1 MSEYWG
7 MRRTSLNVSPKV
19 LVNTFISLTKHL
31 RYNRGMNLN
40 WNLDDILK
48 KEDFDKLFLE
58 VRKDSEILGKWV
70 EKLKPEMEAMEFEK
84 FLNFDEEMSIKM
96 ARLGYL
102 PGLMESTNQKDSEAK
117 FLRDKTEKIQLK
129 ISETAVKISMWLK
142 GLREPILDNKNA
154 KRLFA
159 VIPDLEY
166 GLKYSREKAKH
177 SLTEEIENLIINK
190 DLNGIGVVSELREM
204 METEI
209 EYTLKIGK
217 KIKKIK
223 TQSDLLA
230 LVHSPKAEVRKAAY
244 RELLSKQKKNL
255 HKFFAAY
262 SAIVKDWGYEA
273 KLRKYSSPI
282 EVRNI
287 GNDIPNGAIDELLG
301 VCKINRDIFHRFF
314 KWKAAELNKNKL
326 ERFDIYAPL
335 DKVDKKI
342 EKEEALKMVLEG
354 FDKFAP
360 KFGQY
365 AREIID
371 SQHIDWMPKKD
382 KRGGAF
388 CATVTP
394 QIKPYVLL
402 NFVGKTRDMSTLAH
416 ELGHGIHSMY
426 ASKHYSSTQQAPLP
440 LAETASTLTEMILF
454 EEIMGRETNNKI
466 KKSLLADKM
475 ADSYATILRQNYFII
490 FEKEAHEII
499 PNGIKME
506 DLSKMYLKNLKEQFG
521 SSVKIDKMFQYE
533 WSYVSHIF
541 DSPFYCYAYNF
552 GELLALGLYKR
563 YKENKNLWLPRIEN
577 ILRAGGSQNPQE
589 LLLKNGIDIRSKSF
603 WNDSF
608 EIIRGW
614 QRELERL

>member
-1 MSEYWG
+1 
-7 MRRTSLNVSPKV
+7 
-19 LVNTFISLTKHL
+19 
-31 RYNRGMNLN
+31 MNLK

-48 KEDFDKLFLE
+48 KEEFEGLFDEVKIDAKILE
-58 VRKDSEILGKWV
+58 KWV
-70 EKLKPEMEAMEFEK
+70 GKLKPTMSKELFED
-84 FLNFDEEMSIKM
+84 FLNFDEEMSVKM

-102 PGLMESTNQKDSEAK
+102 PNLMESINQKDSEAK
-117 FLRDKTEKIQLK
+117 FLRDKTEKLQLK

-142 GLREPILDNKNA
+142 GLRGPILDDKNA
-154 KRLFA
+154 KRLFG
-159 VIPDLEY
+159 VVKDLEY
-166 GLKYSREKAKH
+166 GLTYARDMVKH
-177 SLTEEIENLIINK
+177 NLSEEIENLIINK
-190 DLNGIGVVSELREM
+190 DLNGIGTVCELREM

-209 EYTLKIGK
+209 EYSLKIGK
-217 KIKKIK
+217 KVKKIK

-230 LVHSPKAEVRKAAY
+230 LVYSPKAEIRKAAY
-244 RELLSKQKKNL
+244 RELLVKQKKNL

-273 KLRKYSSPI
+273 KLRKYESAI

-287 GNDIPNGAIDELLG
+287 GNDIPNEAVDELLK
-301 VCKINRDIFHRFF
+301 VCQINRDIFHKFF
-314 KWKAAELNKNKL
+314 KWKAKELRKNKL

-335 DKVDKKI
+335 DKKDRKI
-342 EKEEALKMVLEG
+342 EKEEALKLVLDS

-365 AREIID
+365 ARQIIE
-371 SQHIDWMPKKD
+371 SQHIDWMTKKD

-388 CATVTP
+388 CATIAP
-394 QIKPYVLL
+394 QIKPYILL
-402 NFVGKTRDMSTLAH
+402 NFTDKTRDVSTLAH

-426 ASKHYSSTQQAPLP
+426 AQNHYSSAQHAPLP
-440 LAETASTLTEMILF
+440 LAETASTLAEIILF
-454 EEIMGRETNNKI
+454 EKILRQETNNKI

-475 ADSYATILRQNYFII
+475 ADSYATILRQNYFVM

-506 DLSKMYLKNLKEQFG
+506 DLSKVYLKNLKDQFG
-521 SSVKIDKMFQYE
+521 SSVKIDNIFQYE
-533 WSYVSHIF
+533 WSYISHIF

-552 GELLALGLYKR
+552 GELLALGLYKK
-563 YKENKNLWLPRIEN
+563 YKEDKNLWLPRIEN
-577 ILRAGGSQNPQE
+577 ILTAGGSQNPQK
-589 LLLKNGIDIRSKSF
+589 LLLKNGIDIESKSF

>member
-1 MSEYWG
+1 
-7 MRRTSLNVSPKV
+7 
-19 LVNTFISLTKHL
+19 
-31 RYNRGMNLN
+31 MNLK

-48 KEDFDKLFLE
+48 KEEFEGLFDEVKIDAKILE
-58 VRKDSEILGKWV
+58 KWIG
-70 EKLKPEMEAMEFEK
+70 KLKPTMSKELFED
-84 FLNFDEEMSIKM
+84 FLNFDEEMSVKM

-102 PGLMESTNQKDSEAK
+102 RNLMESINQKDSEAK
-117 FLRDKTEKIQLK
+117 FLRDKTEKLQLK

-142 GLREPILDNKNA
+142 GLREPILDDKNA
-154 KRLFA
+154 KRLFG
-159 VIPDLEY
+159 VVKDLEY
-166 GLKYSREKAKH
+166 GLTYARDMVKH
-177 SLTEEIENLIINK
+177 NLSEEIENLIINK
-190 DLNGIGVVSELREM
+190 DLNGIGTVCELREM

-209 EYTLKIGK
+209 EYSLKIGK
-217 KIKKIK
+217 KVKKIK

-230 LVHSPKAEVRKAAY
+230 LVYSPKAEIRKAAY
-244 RELLSKQKKNL
+244 RELLVKQKKNL

-273 KLRKYSSPI
+273 KLRKYESAI

-287 GNDIPNGAIDELLG
+287 GNDIPNEAVDELLK
-301 VCKINRDIFHRFF
+301 VCQINRDIFHKFF
-314 KWKAAELNKNKL
+314 KWKAGELEKNKL

-335 DKVDKKI
+335 DKIDKKI
-342 EKEEALKMVLEG
+342 EKEKAINLVLTS
-354 FDKFAP
+354 FDKFTP
-360 KFGQY
+360 KFGLY
-365 AREIID
+365 ARQIIE

-388 CATVTP
+388 CATIAP
-394 QIKPYVLL
+394 QIKPYILL
-402 NFVGKTRDMSTLAH
+402 NFTDKTRDVSTLAH

-426 ASKHYSSTQQAPLP
+426 AQNHYSSAQHAPLP
-440 LAETASTLTEMILF
+440 LAETASTLAEIILF
-454 EEIMGRETNNKI
+454 EKILRQETNNKI

-475 ADSYATILRQNYFII
+475 ADSYATILRQNYFVM

-506 DLSKMYLKNLKEQFG
+506 DLSKVYLKNLKDQFG
-521 SSVKIDKMFQYE
+521 SSVKIDNIFQYE
-533 WSYVSHIF
+533 WSYISHIF

-552 GELLALGLYKR
+552 GELLALGLYKK
-563 YKENKNLWLPRIEN
+563 YKEDKNLWLPRIEN
-577 ILRAGGSQNPQE
+577 ILTAGGSQNPQK
-589 LLLKNGIDIRSKSF
+589 LLLKNGIDIESKSF

>member
-1 MSEYWG
+1 
-7 MRRTSLNVSPKV
+7 
-19 LVNTFISLTKHL
+19 
-31 RYNRGMNLN
+31 MNLK

-48 KEDFDKLFLE
+48 KEEFEGLFDEVKIDAKILE
-58 VRKDSEILGKWV
+58 KWV
-70 EKLKPEMEAMEFEK
+70 GKLKPTMSKELFED
-84 FLNFDEEMSIKM
+84 FLNFDEEMSVKM

-102 PGLMESTNQKDSEAK
+102 PNLMESINQKDSEAK
-117 FLRDKTEKIQLK
+117 FLRDKTEKLQLK

-142 GLREPILDNKNA
+142 GLRGPILDDKNA
-154 KRLFA
+154 KRLFG
-159 VIPDLEY
+159 VVKDLEY
-166 GLKYSREKAKH
+166 GLTYARDMVKH
-177 SLTEEIENLIINK
+177 NLSEEIENLIINK
-190 DLNGIGVVSELREM
+190 DLNGIGTVCELREM

-209 EYTLKIGK
+209 EYSLKIGK
-217 KIKKIK
+217 KVKKIK

-230 LVHSPKAEVRKAAY
+230 LVYSPKAEIRKAAY
-244 RELLSKQKKNL
+244 RELLVKQKKNL

-273 KLRKYSSPI
+273 KLRKYESAI

-287 GNDIPNGAIDELLG
+287 GNDIPNEAVDELLK
-301 VCKINRDIFHRFF
+301 VCQINRDIFHKFF
-314 KWKAAELNKNKL
+314 KWKAGELEKNKL

-335 DKVDKKI
+335 DKIDKKI
-342 EKEEALKMVLEG
+342 EKEKAINLVLTS
-354 FDKFAP
+354 FDKFTP
-360 KFGQY
+360 KFGLY
-365 AREIID
+365 ARQIIE

-388 CATVTP
+388 CATIAP
-394 QIKPYVLL
+394 QIKPYILL
-402 NFVGKTRDMSTLAH
+402 NFTDKTRDVSTLAH

-426 ASKHYSSTQQAPLP
+426 AQNHYSSAQHAPLP
-440 LAETASTLTEMILF
+440 LAETASTLAEIILF
-454 EEIMGRETNNKI
+454 EEILRQETNNKI

-475 ADSYATILRQNYFII
+475 ADSYATILRQNYFVM

-506 DLSKMYLKNLKEQFG
+506 DLSKVYLKNLKDQFG
-521 SSVKIDKMFQYE
+521 SSVKIDNIFQYE
-533 WSYVSHIF
+533 WSYISHIF

-552 GELLALGLYKR
+552 GELLALGLYKK
-563 YKENKNLWLPRIEN
+563 YKEDKNLWLPRIEN
-577 ILRAGGSQNPQE
+577 ILTAGGSQNPQK
-589 LLLKNGIDIRSKSF
+589 LLLKNGIDIESKSF

>member
-1 MSEYWG
+1 
-7 MRRTSLNVSPKV
+7 
-19 LVNTFISLTKHL
+19 
-31 RYNRGMNLN
+31 MNLK

-48 KEDFDKLFLE
+48 KEEFEGLFDEVKIDAKILE
-58 VRKDSEILGKWV
+58 KWIG
-70 EKLKPEMEAMEFEK
+70 KLKPTMSKELFED
-84 FLNFDEEMSIKM
+84 FLNFDEEMSVKM

-102 PGLMESTNQKDSEAK
+102 PNLMESINQKDSEAK
-117 FLRDKTEKIQLK
+117 FLRDKTEKLQLK

-142 GLREPILDNKNA
+142 GLREPILDDKNA
-154 KRLFA
+154 KRLFG
-159 VIPDLEY
+159 VVKDLEY
-166 GLKYSREKAKH
+166 GLTYARDMVKH
-177 SLTEEIENLIINK
+177 NLSEEIENLIINK
-190 DLNGIGVVSELREM
+190 DLNGIGTVCELREM

-209 EYTLKIGK
+209 EYSLKIGK
-217 KIKKIK
+217 KVKKIK

-230 LVHSPKAEVRKAAY
+230 LVYSPKAEIRKAAY
-244 RELLSKQKKNL
+244 RELLVKQKKNL

-273 KLRKYSSPI
+273 KLRKYESAI

-287 GNDIPNGAIDELLG
+287 GNDIPNEAVDELLK
-301 VCKINRDIFHRFF
+301 VCQINRDIFHKFF
-314 KWKAAELNKNKL
+314 KWKAGELEKNKL

-335 DKVDKKI
+335 DKIDKKI
-342 EKEEALKMVLEG
+342 EKEKAINLVLTS
-354 FDKFAP
+354 FDKFTP
-360 KFGQY
+360 KFGLY
-365 AREIID
+365 ARQIIE

-388 CATVTP
+388 CATIAP
-394 QIKPYVLL
+394 QIKPYILL
-402 NFVGKTRDMSTLAH
+402 NFTDKTRDVSTLAH

-426 ASKHYSSTQQAPLP
+426 AQNHYSSAQHAPLP
-440 LAETASTLTEMILF
+440 LAETASTLAEIILF
-454 EEIMGRETNNKI
+454 EEILRQETNNKI

-475 ADSYATILRQNYFII
+475 ADSYATILRQNYFVM

-506 DLSKMYLKNLKEQFG
+506 DLSKVYLKNLKDQFG
-521 SSVKIDKMFQYE
+521 SSVKIDNIFQYE
-533 WSYVSHIF
+533 WSYISHIF

-552 GELLALGLYKR
+552 GELLALGLYKK
-563 YKENKNLWLPRIEN
+563 YKEDKNLWLPRIEN
-577 ILRAGGSQNPQE
+577 ILTAGGSQNPQK
-589 LLLKNGIDIRSKSF
+589 LLLKNGIDIESKSF

>member
-1 MSEYWG
+1 
-7 MRRTSLNVSPKV
+7 
-19 LVNTFISLTKHL
+19 
-31 RYNRGMNLN
+31 MNLK

-48 KEDFDKLFLE
+48 KEEFEGLFDEVKIDAKILE
-58 VRKDSEILGKWV
+58 KWV
-70 EKLKPEMEAMEFEK
+70 GKLKPTMSKELFED
-84 FLNFDEEMSIKM
+84 FLNFDEEMSVKM

-102 PGLMESTNQKDSEAK
+102 PNLMESINQKDSEAK
-117 FLRDKTEKIQLK
+117 FLRDKTEKLQLK

-142 GLREPILDNKNA
+142 GLREPILDDKNA
-154 KRLFA
+154 KRLFG
-159 VIPDLEY
+159 VVKDLEY
-166 GLKYSREKAKH
+166 GLTYARDMVKH
-177 SLTEEIENLIINK
+177 NLSEEIENLIINK
-190 DLNGIGVVSELREM
+190 DLNGIGTVCELREM

-209 EYTLKIGK
+209 EYSLKIGK
-217 KIKKIK
+217 KVKKIK

-230 LVHSPKAEVRKAAY
+230 LVYSPKAEIRKAAY
-244 RELLSKQKKNL
+244 RELLVKQKKNL

-273 KLRKYSSPI
+273 KLRKYNSPI

-287 GNDIPNGAIDELLG
+287 GNDIPNEAVDELLK
-301 VCKINRDIFHRFF
+301 VCQINRDIFHKFF
-314 KWKAAELNKNKL
+314 KWKAKELRKNKL

-335 DKVDKKI
+335 DKKDRKI
-342 EKEEALKMVLEG
+342 EKEEALKLVLDS

-365 AREIID
+365 ARQIIE
-371 SQHIDWMPKKD
+371 SQHIDWMTKKD

-388 CATVTP
+388 CATIAP
-394 QIKPYVLL
+394 QIKPYILL
-402 NFVGKTRDMSTLAH
+402 NFTDKTRDVSTLAH

-426 ASKHYSSTQQAPLP
+426 AQNHYSSAQHAPLP
-440 LAETASTLTEMILF
+440 LAETASTLAEIILF
-454 EEIMGRETNNKI
+454 EEILRQETNNKI

-475 ADSYATILRQNYFII
+475 ADSYATILRQNYFVM

-506 DLSKMYLKNLKEQFG
+506 DLSKVYLKNLKDQFG
-521 SSVKIDKMFQYE
+521 SSVKIDNIFQYE
-533 WSYVSHIF
+533 WSYISHIF

-552 GELLALGLYKR
+552 GELLALGLYKK
-563 YKENKNLWLPRIEN
+563 YKEDKNLWLPRIEN
-577 ILRAGGSQNPQE
+577 ILTAGGSQNPQK
-589 LLLKNGIDIRSKSF
+589 LLLKNGIDIESKSF

>member
-1 MSEYWG
+1 
-7 MRRTSLNVSPKV
+7 
-19 LVNTFISLTKHL
+19 
-31 RYNRGMNLN
+31 MNLK

-48 KEDFDKLFLE
+48 KEEFEGLFDEVKIDAKILE
-58 VRKDSEILGKWV
+58 KWIG
-70 EKLKPEMEAMEFEK
+70 KLKPTMSKELFED
-84 FLNFDEEMSIKM
+84 FLNFDEEMSVKM

-102 PGLMESTNQKDSEAK
+102 PNLMESINQKDSEAK
-117 FLRDKTEKIQLK
+117 FLRDKTEKLQLK

-142 GLREPILDNKNA
+142 GLRGPILDDKNA
-154 KRLFA
+154 KRLFG
-159 VIPDLEY
+159 VVKDLEY
-166 GLKYSREKAKH
+166 GLTYARDMVKH
-177 SLTEEIENLIINK
+177 NLSEEIENLIINK
-190 DLNGIGVVSELREM
+190 DLNGIGTVCELREM

-209 EYTLKIGK
+209 EYSLKIGK
-217 KIKKIK
+217 KVKKIK

-230 LVHSPKAEVRKAAY
+230 LVYSPKAEIRKAAY
-244 RELLSKQKKNL
+244 RELLVKQKKNL

-273 KLRKYSSPI
+273 KLRKYESAI

-287 GNDIPNGAIDELLG
+287 GNDIPNEAVDELLK
-301 VCKINRDIFHRFF
+301 VCQINRDIFHKFF
-314 KWKAAELNKNKL
+314 KWKAGELEKNKL

-335 DKVDKKI
+335 DKIDKKI
-342 EKEEALKMVLEG
+342 EKEKAINLVLTS
-354 FDKFAP
+354 FDKFTP
-360 KFGQY
+360 KFGLY
-365 AREIID
+365 ARQIIE

-388 CATVTP
+388 CATIAP
-394 QIKPYVLL
+394 QIKPYILL
-402 NFVGKTRDMSTLAH
+402 NFTDKTRDVSTLAH

-426 ASKHYSSTQQAPLP
+426 AQNHYSSAQHAPLP
-440 LAETASTLTEMILF
+440 LAETASTLAEIILF
-454 EEIMGRETNNKI
+454 EEILRQETNNKI

-475 ADSYATILRQNYFII
+475 ADSYATILRQNYFVM

-506 DLSKMYLKNLKEQFG
+506 DLSKVYLKNLKDQFG
-521 SSVKIDKMFQYE
+521 SSVKIDNIFQYE
-533 WSYVSHIF
+533 WSYISHIF

-552 GELLALGLYKR
+552 GELLALGLYKK
-563 YKENKNLWLPRIEN
+563 YKEDKNLWLPRIEN
-577 ILRAGGSQNPQE
+577 ILTAGGSQNPQK
-589 LLLKNGIDIRSKSF
+589 LLLKNGIDIESKSF

>member
-1 MSEYWG
+1 
-7 MRRTSLNVSPKV
+7 
-19 LVNTFISLTKHL
+19 
-31 RYNRGMNLN
+31 MNLK

-48 KEDFDKLFLE
+48 KEDFDSLFE
-58 VRKDSEILGKWV
+58 EIKKDAKELNDWV
-70 EKLKPEMEAMEFEK
+70 LKLKPDISNNEFEK
-84 FLNFDEEMSIKM
+84 FLNFDEKMSIKI
-96 ARLGYL
+96 ARLGSL
-102 PGLMESTNQKDSEAK
+102 PGLMESINQKDSEAK
-117 FLRDKTEKIQLK
+117 FMRDKTEKLQLK
-129 ISETAVKISMWLK
+129 VSETMVKISMWLK
-142 GLREPILDNKNA
+142 GLREPILDDKNA

-159 VIPDLEY
+159 VVKDLEY
-166 GLKYSREKAKH
+166 GLTYARDKATH
-177 SLTEEIENLIINK
+177 TLSEEIENLIINK
-190 DLNGIGVVSELREM
+190 DLNGIGTVSELREM

-209 EYTLKIGK
+209 EYTLKIKRRISAKGGFTYGE
-217 KIKKIK
+217 KKIK

-273 KLRKYSSPI
+273 TLRKYNSPI

-287 GNDIPNGAIDELLG
+287 GNDIPNEAIDELLE
-301 VCKINRDIFHRFF
+301 VCKKNRDIFHKFF
-314 KWKAAELNKNKL
+314 KWKANELHKNKL
-326 ERFDIYAPL
+326 ERYDIYAPF
-335 DKVDKKI
+335 DKADKKT
-342 EKEEALKMVLEG
+342 EKEEALKLVLAS
-354 FDKFAP
+354 FDKFSP

-365 AREIID
+365 AREIIEA
-371 SQHIDWMPKKD
+371 QHIDWIPKKD

-402 NFVGKTRDMSTLAH
+402 NFTGKTRDVSTLAH

-426 ASKHYSSTQQAPLP
+426 AEGHYSSTQQAPLP
-440 LAETASTLTEMILF
+440 LAETASTLAEMILF
-454 EEIMGRETNNKI
+454 EEILSRETNNKI
-466 KKSLLADKM
+466 KKTLLAEKM
-475 ADSYATILRQNYFII
+475 ADSYATILRQNYFVI

-499 PNGIKME
+499 PDGIKME

-521 SSVKIDKMFQYE
+521 ASVKIDKIFQYE
-533 WSYVSHIF
+533 WSYISHIF

-552 GELLALGLYKR
+552 GELLALGLYKK
-563 YKENKNLWLPRIEN
+563 YKENPKIWLPRIEN
-577 ILRAGGSQNPQE
+577 ILESGGGRNPQE
-589 LLLKNGIDIRSKSF
+589 LLLENGINIKSKSF

-614 QRELERL
+614 QRELEGL

>member
-1 MSEYWG
+1 
-7 MRRTSLNVSPKV
+7 
-19 LVNTFISLTKHL
+19 
-31 RYNRGMNLN
+31 MNLK

-48 KEDFDKLFLE
+48 KEEFEGLFDEVKIDAKILE
-58 VRKDSEILGKWV
+58 KWV
-70 EKLKPEMEAMEFEK
+70 GKLKPTMSKELFED
-84 FLNFDEEMSIKM
+84 FLNFDEEMSVKM

-102 PGLMESTNQKDSEAK
+102 PNLMESINQKDSEAK
-117 FLRDKTEKIQLK
+117 FLRDKTEKLQLK

-142 GLREPILDNKNA
+142 GLREPILDDKNA
-154 KRLFA
+154 KRLFG
-159 VIPDLEY
+159 VVKDLEY
-166 GLKYSREKAKH
+166 GLTYARDMVKH
-177 SLTEEIENLIINK
+177 NLSEEIENLIINK
-190 DLNGIGVVSELREM
+190 DLNGIGTVCELREM

-209 EYTLKIGK
+209 EYSLKIGK
-217 KIKKIK
+217 KVKKIK

-230 LVHSPKAEVRKAAY
+230 LVYSPKAEIRKAAY
-244 RELLSKQKKNL
+244 RELLVKQKKNL

-273 KLRKYSSPI
+273 KLRKYESAI

-287 GNDIPNGAIDELLG
+287 GNDIPNEAVDELLK
-301 VCKINRDIFHRFF
+301 VCQINRDIFHKFF
-314 KWKAAELNKNKL
+314 KWKAGELEKNKL

-335 DKVDKKI
+335 DKIDKKI
-342 EKEEALKMVLEG
+342 EKEKAINLVLTS
-354 FDKFAP
+354 FDKFTP
-360 KFGQY
+360 KFGLY
-365 AREIID
+365 ARQIIE

-388 CATVTP
+388 CATIAP
-394 QIKPYVLL
+394 QIKPYILL
-402 NFVGKTRDMSTLAH
+402 NFTDKTRDVSTLAH

-426 ASKHYSSTQQAPLP
+426 AQNHYSSAQHAPLP
-440 LAETASTLTEMILF
+440 LAETASTLAEIILF
-454 EEIMGRETNNKI
+454 EEILRQETNNKI

-475 ADSYATILRQNYFII
+475 ADSYATILRQNYFVM

-506 DLSKMYLKNLKEQFG
+506 DLSKVYLKNLKDQFG
-521 SSVKIDKMFQYE
+521 SSVKIDNIFQYE
-533 WSYVSHIF
+533 WSYISHIF

-552 GELLALGLYKR
+552 GELLALGLYKK
-563 YKENKNLWLPRIEN
+563 YKEDKNLWLPRIEN
-577 ILRAGGSQNPQE
+577 ILTAGGSQNPQK
-589 LLLKNGIDIRSKSF
+589 LLLKNGIDIESKSF